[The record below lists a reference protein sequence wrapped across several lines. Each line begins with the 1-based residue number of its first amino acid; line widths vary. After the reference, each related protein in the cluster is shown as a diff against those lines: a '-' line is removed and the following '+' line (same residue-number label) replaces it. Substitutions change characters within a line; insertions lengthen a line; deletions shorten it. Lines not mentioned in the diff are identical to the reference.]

1 MFAAENGLRGDPR
14 LQGISKAIRVVPDFP
29 IPGFLF
35 FFFFLFFCFVFSS
48 WSFFFFQIWWAAGI
62 MFQDITTL
70 LLDHKAFKDT
80 VDIFVDRYRDMGISV
95 VAGTL

>member
-35 FFFFLFFCFVFSS
+35 FFCFFCFVFSS
-48 WSFFFFQIWWAAGI
+48 WSFFFFSNWVGCR
-62 MFQDITTL
+62 DN
-70 LLDHKAFKDT
+70 
-80 VDIFVDRYRDMGISV
+80 VSRYYD
-95 VAGTL
+95 VAVGSQGV

>member
-35 FFFFLFFCFVFSS
+35 FFFFVFLFCVF
-48 WSFFFFQIWWAAGI
+48 F
-62 MFQDITTL
+62 M
-70 LLDHKAFKDT
+70 
-80 VDIFVDRYRDMGISV
+80 VIFLFSNLVGCRDNVSRYND
-95 VAGTL
+95 VAVGSQGV